1 MAELPVHTAGLRKV
15 YGGYTALEGLDLE
28 VHPGEVVGLLGANGA
43 GKTTTVK
50 ILLGLVAATAGEASL
65 FGRRVADPQAR
76 RQVGYLPEH
85 FRFPDW
91 LTGAELLD
99 YHGRLAGMPA
109 ADRRARIPEV
119 LERVGLAG
127 RGNQRLRSYSK
138 GMTQRVG
145 LAQAVF
151 ARPRLVLLDEPTS
164 ALDPIGRREVRDLIR
179 DLREEGV
186 AVLLNS
192 HLLGEVELV
201 CDRVAIVDRG
211 RVVRA
216 GRLDAMIGAGPQIR
230 VRLDRVD
237 ERALAILGGLGEVMA
252 VDDTTVVLAAEGTD
266 PAAAVAAELV
276 RAGYGL
282 QALIPVHRS
291 LEDIFVGLVSESSG

>member
-15 YGGYTALEGLDLE
+15 YGSSTALEGLDLE

-216 GRLDAMIGAGPQIR
+216 GRLDAMIGPGPQIR

-291 LEDIFVGLVSESSG
+291 LEDIFVGLVSEGSG

>member
-15 YGGYTALEGLDLE
+15 YGSSTALEGLDLE

-216 GRLDAMIGAGPQIR
+216 GRLDAMIGPGPQIR

-237 ERALAILGGLGEVMA
+237 ERALAILGGLGEVVA

-291 LEDIFVGLVSESSG
+291 LEDIFVGLVSEGSG

>member
-1 MAELPVHTAGLRKV
+1 VAELPVHTAGLRKV
-15 YGGYTALEGLDLE
+15 YGSSTALEGLDLE

-216 GRLDAMIGAGPQIR
+216 GRLDAMIGPGPQIR

-237 ERALAILGGLGEVMA
+237 ERALAILGGLGEVVA

-291 LEDIFVGLVSESSG
+291 LEDIFVGLVSEGSG

>member
-1 MAELPVHTAGLRKV
+1 MADLPVSTAGLRKV
-15 YGGYTALEGLDLE
+15 YGGSTALEGLDLE
-28 VHPGEVVGLLGANGA
+28 VRPGEVVGLLGANGA

-65 FGRRVADPQAR
+65 FGRGVGDPEAR

-109 ADRRARIPEV
+109 AERRGRIPEV

-145 LAQAVF
+145 LAQAVL
-151 ARPRLVLLDEPTS
+151 AHPRLVLLDEPTS

-179 DLREEGV
+179 DLREDGV

-216 GRLDAMIGAGPQIR
+216 GRLDTMVGAGTQIR

-237 ERALAILGGLGEVMA
+237 ERALALLGGFGEVVA
-252 VDDTTVVLAAEGTD
+252 VDDTTVVLTAEGSD
-266 PAAAVAAELV
+266 PAAEVAAELV

-291 LEDIFVGLVSESSG
+291 LEDIFVGLVSGSAG

>member
-15 YGGYTALEGLDLE
+15 YGSSTALEGLDLE

-50 ILLGLVAATAGEASL
+50 ILLGLVAATAGEANL

-216 GRLDAMIGAGPQIR
+216 GRLDAMIGPGPQIR

>member
-1 MAELPVHTAGLRKV
+1 L
-15 YGGYTALEGLDLE
+15 
-28 VHPGEVVGLLGANGA
+28 
-43 GKTTTVK
+43 
-50 ILLGLVAATAGEASL
+50 
-65 FGRRVADPQAR
+65 
-76 RQVGYLPEH
+76 
-85 FRFPDW
+85 
-91 LTGAELLD
+91 
-99 YHGRLAGMPA
+99 PA

>member
-1 MAELPVHTAGLRKV
+1 MADLPVSTAGLRKV
-15 YGGYTALEGLDLE
+15 YGGSTALEGLDLE
-28 VHPGEVVGLLGANGA
+28 VRPGEVVGLLGANGA

-65 FGRRVADPQAR
+65 FGRGVGDPEAR

-109 ADRRARIPEV
+109 AERRGRIPEV

-151 ARPRLVLLDEPTS
+151 AHPRLVLLDEPTS

-179 DLREEGV
+179 DLREDGV

-201 CDRVAIVDRG
+201 CDRVAIVDHG

-216 GRLDAMIGAGPQIR
+216 GRLDAMVGAGTQIR
-230 VRLDRVD
+230 VGLDRVD
-237 ERALAILGGLGEVMA
+237 ERALALLGGFGEVVA
-252 VDDTTVVLAAEGTD
+252 VDATTVVLAAEGPD
-266 PAAAVAAELV
+266 PAAAIAADLV

>member
-15 YGGYTALEGLDLE
+15 YGSSTALEGLDLE

-291 LEDIFVGLVSESSG
+291 LEDIFVGLVSEGSG

>member
-15 YGGYTALEGLDLE
+15 YGSSTALEGLDLE